1 MTGNRARTSP
11 KPDDPIG
18 WTTVPGSACSRRLR
32 CGAAAMI
39 ALAALAALAAAAP
52 VPPAAAATA
61 GGTGQFGITP
71 APRDG
76 VSPPYFT
83 MTLAAGQSATGTAII
98 TNAARTATKLKLSRT
113 TGVTAGNGGSA
124 FSQPFQRCAG
134 PGCWVTGLPRTV
146 TLPGRTQER
155 LTFRVRVPPRTP
167 PGQYLAGLSAE
178 LAAKPR
184 AVQVGSNGK
193 GALARAII
201 VREVTVGVAVT
212 VGSPSQLT
220 TRLRIP
226 AVSGVAIDRLAR
238 LNILLRNTGQTF
250 THARGHASCTAAG
263 RRHTYLVYAG
273 TVLPHGQAEIP
284 ANAPGLPEGTAM
296 PCTVRLRYGP
306 GLTAS
311 WTGSVTIPAPPAGRI
326 VHTGPG
332 AYSVIPPNTIPA
344 WAIALIVIGA
354 LALLAMAASLL
365 RTRRRSRFP

>member
-1 MTGNRARTSP
+1 
-11 KPDDPIG
+11 
-18 WTTVPGSACSRRLR
+18 
-32 CGAAAMI
+32 MI
-39 ALAALAALAAAAP
+39 SLAAVAAAAP
-52 VPPAAAATA
+52 APPAAAAAA

-71 APRDG
+71 APGADG
-76 VSPPYFT
+76 VAPPYFM
-83 MTLAAGQSATGTAII
+83 MTLAAGQSAIETAII
-98 TNAARTATKLKLSRT
+98 TNQGKTATKLKLGRT

-134 PGCWVTGLPRTV
+134 PGCWVTGLPGTV
-146 TLPGRTQER
+146 KLPGRTQMR
-155 LTFRVRVPPRTP
+155 LAFRVRVPPRTP
-167 PGQYLAGLSAE
+167 PGQYLAGLTAE

-201 VREVTVGVAVT
+201 IRQVTVGVAVT
-212 VGSPSQLT
+212 VGSLSRLT

-263 RRHTYLVYAG
+263 RRHTYPVYAG
-273 TVLPHGQAEIP
+273 TVLPHGQAQIP
-284 ANAPGLPEGTAM
+284 ANAPGLPEGATM

-306 GLTAS
+306 GLTVS
-311 WTGSVTIPAPPAGRI
+311 WTGSVTIPAPPGVRI

-332 AYSVIPPNTIPA
+332 AYTVIPPNTIPA

-354 LALLAMAASLL
+354 LALLTMAVLL
-365 RTRRRSRFP
+365 RRMRRRTKIY